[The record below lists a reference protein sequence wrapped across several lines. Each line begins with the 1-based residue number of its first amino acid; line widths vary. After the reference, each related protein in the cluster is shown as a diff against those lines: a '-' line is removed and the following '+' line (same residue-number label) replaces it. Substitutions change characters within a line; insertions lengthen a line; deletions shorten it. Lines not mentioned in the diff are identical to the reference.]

1 MSAASNFSVT
11 VSFSSSESSS
21 LRFCSAVSHG
31 DLRDSK
37 STRRIGR
44 VQFLSIWLHAMIE
57 LQCLEILRAES
68 FERRL
73 IDSREVESE
82 RVQRVQED
90 GGEQRLDPVE

>member
-1 MSAASNFSVT
+1 
-11 VSFSSSESSS
+11 
-21 LRFCSAVSHG
+21 
-31 DLRDSK
+31 
-37 STRRIGR
+37 
-44 VQFLSIWLHAMIE
+44 MIE